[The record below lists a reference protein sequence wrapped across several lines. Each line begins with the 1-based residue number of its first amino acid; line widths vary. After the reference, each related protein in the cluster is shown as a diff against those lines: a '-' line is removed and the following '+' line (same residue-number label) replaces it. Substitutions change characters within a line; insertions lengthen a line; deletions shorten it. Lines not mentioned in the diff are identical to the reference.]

1 MFQEGQYQ
9 FYVSVTNFLGSRFTS
24 GALAVS
30 VSGTAVPSVKILPS
44 TMSIYRS
51 QVASLYAVATVP
63 ACSGATSYRFSWRE
77 ATGRITSTSVDP
89 RYWRVAGGTLT
100 AGSTYTVLVN
110 VTDSLGKSNTAAATI
125 VVQRSPL
132 VVSIVG
138 GDRVLPASR
147 SLMLDASSSYDPDR
161 PAVGAAGLNYTWVC
175 IRGGS
180 RYGASCGLGS
190 ISRAAVVNVGTLAE
204 GDYVFTL
211 MGRTF
216 DGRSA
221 SASVT
226 VTALASEPPY
236 ASLSPL
242 AGDSGKVSTASK
254 FFVAAVI
261 WDGRTSGN
269 LSWAWTL
276 EEGTLSGGMSLDA
289 AATSGTKGAYHL
301 SPTLTGD
308 FPFSLVLPPFAMV
321 PRTSYRLRLTALAP
335 SGTGRAELAFTTNGA
350 PTSGS
355 FLVSPLVGQPLHT
368 AFTFTA
374 ANWVDDP
381 DDYPLSYTFMFRHGG
396 DATSNAAE
404 RPLFIDGYANI
415 QTGILLPAGS
425 GFHHNMTGI
434 VYVKDKYGAATRA
447 NQVCLTV

>member
-1 MFQEGQYQ
+1 MPLQEGRYQ
-9 FYVSVTNFLGSRFTS
+9 FYLSVSNFMGFRFSTD
-24 GALAVS
+24 ALAIS
-30 VSGTAVPSVKILPS
+30 VAGTAVPSVKILPA
-44 TMSIYRS
+44 TMTIYRS
-51 QVASLYAVATVP
+51 QIASLYAVVTVP
-63 ACSGATSYRFSWRE
+63 ACSGATTYTFNWRE
-77 ATGRITSTSVDP
+77 ATGRIASTAVDP
-89 RYWRVAGGTLT
+89 RYWRVAEGTLT
-100 AGSTYTVLVN
+100 AGATYTVNVN
-110 VTDSLGKSNTAAATI
+110 VTDSLGKSNTATATI
-125 VVQRSPL
+125 VAQRSPL
-132 VVSIVG
+132 LVSVTG

-147 SLMLDASSSYDPDR
+147 SLTLDASSSYDPDY
-161 PAVGAAGLNYTWVC
+161 PELGAAGMNYTWVC

-180 RYGASCGLGS
+180 RYGASCGLGNIQS
-190 ISRAAVVNVGTLAE
+190 AATVSLGRLAE
-204 GDYVFTL
+204 GIYIFTL
-211 MGRTF
+211 NGRAH

-221 SASVT
+221 SVPVT

-242 AGDSGKVSTASK
+242 PGDSAKISTASK
-254 FFVAAVI
+254 FFVSAVI

-289 AATSGTKGAYHL
+289 AATSGTKGAYRL
-301 SPTLTGD
+301 SPTMTGS

-321 PRTSYRLRLTALAP
+321 SRTSYRLRLTALAP
-335 SGTGRAELAFTTNGA
+335 SGTGRAELTFTTNGA
-350 PTSGS
+350 PTSG
-355 FLVSPLVGQPLHT
+355 LLVVSPLVGQPLQT
-368 AFTFTA
+368 PFTFTA

-404 RPLFIDGYANI
+404 RPLFIDGYTNI
-415 QTGILLPAGS
+415 QTGIMLPAGS

-447 NQVCLTV
+447 HQV